1 LNEYGIKLSYHHHM
15 GTMVETMLEV
25 DRLLNETDEKHV
37 NLNYDCGHFYMAGD
51 NPLNAI
57 QKYISRTSHIHF
69 KDVRESIKQ
78 KVFNEK
84 LSFLEGVKL
93 GMFTVPGDGD
103 LDMKPIAKVV
113 HESNYKGWL
122 VVEAEQDPYKANPF
136 EYAKKGYEFLT
147 KELNF

>member
-1 LNEYGIKLSYHHHM
+1 M
-15 GTMVETMLEV
+15 
-25 DRLLNETDEKHV
+25 
-37 NLNYDCGHFYMAGD
+37 
-51 NPLNAI
+51 
-57 QKYISRTSHIHF
+57 
-69 KDVRESIKQ
+69 RELIKQ

-103 LDMKPIAKVV
+103 LDMKPIAKAV

-136 EYAKKGYEFLT
+136 EYAKKGYEYLT